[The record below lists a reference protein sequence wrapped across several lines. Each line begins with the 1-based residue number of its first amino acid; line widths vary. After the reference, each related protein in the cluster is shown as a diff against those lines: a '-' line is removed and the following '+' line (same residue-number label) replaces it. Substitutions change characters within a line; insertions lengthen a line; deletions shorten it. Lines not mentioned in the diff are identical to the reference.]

1 MKAPFSY
8 IEAFDRNIGWL
19 TEWEQLALRGKRI
32 AIAGMGGV
40 GGVHLLTLAR
50 FGIGAFHIA
59 DFDRF
64 DIVNFNRQIGA
75 TIETIGRPKVEVL
88 AEMALAINP
97 ELQLTRFEAGINDD
111 NIDAFLDGVDVF
123 VDGFDFFEIEI
134 RSRVYA
140 RCAERGIPA
149 LCAAPIGMGAGC
161 LAFLPGKMT
170 FEEYFGFA
178 GKTENERFLRFL
190 IGLAPKG
197 LHRAYL
203 VEPSAIDLPG
213 HKGPSTGASCQICAG
228 ITAVNAVKLLLRRG
242 VVQAAPYHHH
252 YDAYRNKLVISRL
265 PRGLNGPWQRVK
277 LAIARRLY
285 EAARTRTS
293 APLATAPRTAI
304 EDILNYARWAPS
316 LGNAQPWRF
325 TFTGANS
332 LIVEIAPGEREP
344 TLLAAGMLVENLRI
358 AASARGFRMAWR
370 DASQGGA
377 SQGGGSQGGGSREGG
392 ARLAVHFS
400 RDDSTAPD
408 PLFSHLTT
416 RGVDRRPYRL
426 RRLTAA
432 EKSALAEALGAA
444 FTLEWHET
452 PAARWR
458 LARLATGAT
467 RLMLGEP
474 AAVAAEAAR
483 IDWDHARSPERVP
496 AAALGLGWLG
506 RKIGRAAP
514 SRLPQG
520 AVRAG
525 LRLASFRLEALP
537 ILASAAGFVVRRAAS
552 AEDHG
557 AVALIAAGAALQR
570 FWLTAA
576 RLGLGM
582 QPLMRPLALAR
593 RASASGEAGL
603 AAFARS
609 FRAEIGAPE
618 EVLFIG
624 RIGERRGRS
633 VATRATRLGLDALI
647 VAREDAALPERHP
660 DALADLPVS

>member
-75 TIETIGRPKVEVL
+75 NVETIGRPKVDVL

-97 ELQLTRFEAGINDD
+97 ELRLTRFESGINDD
-111 NIDAFLDGVDVF
+111 NIEAFLDGVDVF

-213 HKGPSTGASCQICAG
+213 RKGPSTGASCQICAG

-242 VVQAAPYHHH
+242 TVQAAPYHHH

-265 PRGLNGPWQRVK
+265 PRGLDGPWQRVK

-293 APLATAPRTAI
+293 APPATAPRTAI

-316 LGNAQPWRF
+316 FGNAQPWRF
-325 TFTGANS
+325 TFTGASS
-332 LIVEIAPGEREP
+332 LIVEIAPGERAP

-358 AASARGFRMAWR
+358 AI
-370 DASQGGA
+370 
-377 SQGGGSQGGGSREGG
+377 
-392 ARLAVHFS
+392 
-400 RDDSTAPD
+400 P
-408 PLFSHLTT
+408 
-416 RGVDRRPYRL
+416 
-426 RRLTAA
+426 
-432 EKSALAEALGAA
+432 
-444 FTLEWHET
+444 
-452 PAARWR
+452 
-458 LARLATGAT
+458 
-467 RLMLGEP
+467 
-474 AAVAAEAAR
+474 
-483 IDWDHARSPERVP
+483 
-496 AAALGLGWLG
+496 
-506 RKIGRAAP
+506 
-514 SRLPQG
+514 
-520 AVRAG
+520 
-525 LRLASFRLEALP
+525 
-537 ILASAAGFVVRRAAS
+537 
-552 AEDHG
+552 
-557 AVALIAAGAALQR
+557 
-570 FWLTAA
+570 
-576 RLGLGM
+576 
-582 QPLMRPLALAR
+582 
-593 RASASGEAGL
+593 
-603 AAFARS
+603 
-609 FRAEIGAPE
+609 
-618 EVLFIG
+618 
-624 RIGERRGRS
+624 
-633 VATRATRLGLDALI
+633 
-647 VAREDAALPERHP
+647 
-660 DALADLPVS
+660 